1 MTAVIKGFFE
11 GLKPTIPIP
20 VSNWADQNRYLS
32 AEASSEPGKWRTDRT
47 PYLREIMDK
56 LSANDITQE
65 VVVKKGA
72 QLGFTEG
79 GNNWLGYII
88 DVAPGPTLMVM
99 PTTDTVKRNSKIR
112 IDPMITESPVLRKKV
127 KPSRSRDSGN
137 TIFAKEFPGGVLVMV
152 GANSAAG
159 LRSMPVKHLFLDE
172 VDGYPEDLDDEG
184 SPVDLARAR
193 TRTFPR
199 RKIFVIST
207 PTIEGASVVE
217 KEYLKTD
224 QRKYFVPCPLDGCGA
239 LQSLEWEQIVWEKGN
254 PSSARYRCAHCG
266 GLIEER
272 HKPKMLAAGKWLP
285 TVEENVNPRKVGY
298 HINSLYSPYGWY
310 SWADAAHDYEQAE
323 NDTNKLKTFT
333 NTVLGLT
340 WAEKGEAPPWEAIY
354 NRREA
359 YQLNKPS
366 KDVAFITAG
375 VDVQAD
381 RLEVE
386 IVGWGKGKRSWS
398 IDYRII
404 LGDTGSRPVWDKLGA
419 LLSEQWE
426 REDGALMPLRIMAV
440 DTGYNTSMVYEFC
453 RRHDPTRVIPIK
465 GQDAQAVLISAPR
478 AVDKKQNGKKI
489 GRLLLYNVGVSLIK
503 SELYGWLRLNIQ
515 EDGTYPV
522 GYCHFPEY
530 DATYFRGLTA
540 EQLEYNIVKG
550 FRKYYWVK
558 KYLRNEPLD
567 CRVYAR
573 AAACVVGID
582 RFGDA
587 HYDNMAKN
595 YQLKEK
601 QQKPVKKRPT
611 RGPSIWDD

>member
-1 MTAVIKGFFE
+1 MSIVKAFFD
-11 GLKPTIPIP
+11 GLRPIIPMP
-20 VSNWADQNRYLS
+20 VSSWADDNRYLS

-56 LSANDITQE
+56 LSANDTTQE

-72 QLGFTEG
+72 QLGFTEA

-99 PTTDTVKRNSKIR
+99 PTDTTVKRNSKIR
-112 IDPMITESPVLRKKV
+112 IDPMIEASPALRKKV
-127 KPSRSRDSGN
+127 KPARSRDSDN
-137 TIFAKEFPGGVLVMV
+137 TTFSKAFPGGVLVMT
-152 GANSAAG
+152 GANSAVG
-159 LRSMPVKHLFLDE
+159 LRSMPVKYLFLDE

-199 RKIFVIST
+199 KKIFVIST
-207 PTIEGASVVE
+207 PTIEGASVIE
-217 KEYLKTD
+217 SEYLKTD
-224 QRKYFVPCPLDGCGA
+224 QRKFFVPCPLDGCGA
-239 LQSLEWEQIVWEKGN
+239 MQSLEWENVVWDKGN
-254 PSSARYRCAHCG
+254 PDSARYRCSHCG
-266 GLIEER
+266 GLIAER
-272 HKPKMLAAGKWLP
+272 YKPAMLASGKWTP
-285 TVEENVNPRKVGY
+285 TALDNLSSRKVGY
-298 HINSLYSPYGWY
+298 DINSLYSPYGWY
-310 SWADAAHDYEQAE
+310 SWADAVRDYEAAE
-323 NDTNKLKTFT
+323 NDANKLKTFT

-340 WAEKGEAPPWEAIY
+340 WAEKGEAPAWEIIY
-354 NRREA
+354 NRREPYA
-359 YQLNKPS
+359 LNKPT
-366 KDVAFITAG
+366 KDVSFITAG

-398 IDYRII
+398 LDYRVI

-426 REDGALMPLRIMAV
+426 REDGALIPLRLMAV
-440 DTGYNTSMVYEFC
+440 DTGYNTSMAYEFC
-453 RRHDPTRVIPIK
+453 RRHDPTRVVPVK
-465 GQDAQAVLISAPR
+465 GQDAQAVIISAPR
-478 AVDKKQNGKKI
+478 SVDKKKNGKKI
-489 GRLLLYNVGVSLIK
+489 GRLLLYNVGVSLLK

-515 EDGTYPV
+515 EDSSYPV
-522 GYCHFPEY
+522 GFCHFPEY

-573 AAACVVGID
+573 AAASIIGID
-582 RFGDA
+582 RFADG
-587 HYDNMAKN
+587 HYDAIATS
-595 YQLKEK
+595 YRLKEPRSPGSK
-601 QQKPVKKRPT
+601 KKKR
-611 RGPSIWDD
+611 RDSGYWD